1 MKGKSHLISIL
12 LMVALPSCQWI
23 SDFIAG
29 DMTEL
34 RVELPHTF
42 DRMDVK
48 GSFHLII
55 IPDTIGYA
63 LIRCPEHVQSDVGL
77 EVKDDVLFVR
87 EKVRY
92 RWAKDYPIVEVEL
105 HQTALPMIE
114 IRQPCKLTIPQTFRS
129 HQFYLVD
136 WGNYVDCDAK
146 VDVDF
151 IRIDV
156 SGESFGSYRV
166 AGKAE
171 YGLVNSN
178 GAALINLRQAQVSF
192 CTVNQNS
199 VSDVS
204 VWVTQRITINLNSSG
219 NVYLSGNPIIE
230 LNKQGSG
237 SLVQLP

>member
-1 MKGKSHLISIL
+1 MKSKSHLISIL
-12 LMVALPSCQWI
+12 FMISLPSCQWI

-29 DMTEL
+29 DMTER

-42 DRMDVK
+42 ERVDVK

-55 IPDTIGYA
+55 IPDTVGYA
-63 LIRCPEHVQSDVGL
+63 LIRCPEHVQSDVAL
-77 EVKDDVLFVR
+77 EAKDDVLFVR

-105 HQTALPMIE
+105 HQAALPMIE

-136 WGNYVDCDAK
+136 WGNYLDCDAK
-146 VDVDF
+146 VDVDLV
-151 IRIDV
+151 RIDV

-166 AGKAE
+166 AGRAE
-171 YGLVNSN
+171 FGTLNAN
-178 GAALINLRQAQVSF
+178 GAALLNFQQMQVRF
-192 CTVNQNS
+192 CTVHQNS

-204 VWVTQRITINLNSSG
+204 VWVTQRFTINLNSSG
-219 NVYLSGNPIIE
+219 NVYLWGNPIIE
-230 LNKQGSG
+230 LSKQGSG
-237 SLVQLP
+237 NLVQLP